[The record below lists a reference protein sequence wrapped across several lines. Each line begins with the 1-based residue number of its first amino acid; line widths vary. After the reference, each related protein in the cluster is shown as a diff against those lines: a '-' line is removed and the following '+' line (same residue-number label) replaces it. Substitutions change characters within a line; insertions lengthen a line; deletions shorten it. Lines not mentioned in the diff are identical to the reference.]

1 MVSADWAIHTRL
13 IRAVLLAEETK
24 QEDLATR
31 SGDGFSDLGA
41 SGDILGSTYFADC
54 LADEEDNAD
63 LFSES
68 NGGLFF
74 PATSSAPE
82 IQQETF
88 YLDEVALEFSRTQLK
103 DYETPDN
110 SPLRLLVRSA
120 EDASAEVR
128 STKDAEDLIAFVET
142 EEAKLPALADDSET
156 APLVYSRSVPTPS
169 QSSVPHIATAAFLFC
184 AFMVIIST

>member
-1 MVSADWAIHTRL
+1 MVSADWAAHTSL
-13 IRAVLLAEETK
+13 IRAVLLVEEAK

-31 SGDGFSDLGA
+31 SGDGCSDLGA
-41 SGDILGSTYFADC
+41 DMLGSTYFADC

-74 PATSSAPE
+74 PATSSVPE

-88 YLDEVALEFSRTQLK
+88 YLDEVALEFSRTRLK

-110 SPLRLLVRSA
+110 SPLRLHVRSA
-120 EDASAEVR
+120 
-128 STKDAEDLIAFVET
+128 KDAEASVEDAVDLLAFVEA
-142 EEAKLPALADDSET
+142 EEAKLPTLADDSET
-156 APLVYSRSVPTPS
+156 TPLVYSHSVPAPS
-169 QSSVPHIATAAFLFC
+169 QSSSMPHIATAAFLFC